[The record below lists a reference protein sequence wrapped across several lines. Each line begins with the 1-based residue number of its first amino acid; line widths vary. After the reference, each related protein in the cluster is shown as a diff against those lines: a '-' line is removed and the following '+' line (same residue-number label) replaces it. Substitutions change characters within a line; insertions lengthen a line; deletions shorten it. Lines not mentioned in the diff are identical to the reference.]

1 MDLLDIRKKAKAR
14 KEAEEAA
21 RVKAASGGGQAR
33 EDTPAGEDKAAGGG
47 TGEVAP
53 PVVPGPPPVEEAQ
66 AIPEEAEPVEPAA
79 VEAEYLAFML
89 SEEEYALK
97 IEDVRE
103 IIRPRKITAV
113 PRAPGFVMGVIS
125 LRGMILPV
133 FDIKKRLGL
142 GEAELS
148 RPSRI
153 LVVSDRGSEQ
163 GIMVDR
169 VTGVVRL
176 GPDDIGPPPSVIG
189 GVEAGYLEGVGRLGD
204 RLLILFDTQ
213 KVLSMD

>member
-1 MDLLDIRKKAKAR
+1 MDLVEIRKKAKAR
-14 KEAEEAA
+14 KEAEAAKARSGSGAEGPAKHEEPDNKDGQAGISVPAEAA
-21 RVKAASGGGQAR
+21 
-33 EDTPAGEDKAAGGG
+33 P
-47 TGEVAP
+47 
-53 PVVPGPPPVEEAQ
+53 
-66 AIPEEAEPVEPAA
+66 PAA
-79 VEAEYLAFML
+79 VEQPALEAHEAPVDGAEYLAFML
-89 SEEEYALK
+89 SDEEYALR
-97 IEDVRE
+97 IDDVRE
-103 IIRPRKITAV
+103 IIRPRAITAV

-125 LRGMILPV
+125 LRGAVMPV

-142 GEAELS
+142 GEAEVS

-153 LVVSDRGSEQ
+153 LVVSDKGSEQ

-189 GVEAGYLEGVGRLGD
+189 GVGAGYLEGVGRLGD

-213 KVLSMD
+213 KVLSMDEQ